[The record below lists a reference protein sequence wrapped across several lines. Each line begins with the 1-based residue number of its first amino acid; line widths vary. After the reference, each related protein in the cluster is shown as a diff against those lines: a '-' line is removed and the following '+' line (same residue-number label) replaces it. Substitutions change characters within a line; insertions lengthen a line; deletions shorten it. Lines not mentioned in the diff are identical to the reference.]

1 MPHLLKDDPESGG
14 IDALKYF
21 GKLAAEMYS
30 PPIQNTE
37 ELL

>member
-1 MPHLLKDDPESGG
+1 MPQLLKDDPELGEIS
-14 IDALKYF
+14 ALEYF

-37 ELL
+37 ELF